1 MTPEQSAAY
10 IISQVACAMSEMF
23 SMQAANLERADRG
36 EGVAYGEEAFMAVQE
51 KYCIGHN
58 AVLGMFQQTY

>member
-10 IISQVACAMSEMF
+10 INSQVACAMVEMYA
-23 SMQAANLERADRG
+23 MYAANALRADHG
-36 EGVAYGEEAFMAVQE
+36 ESIAYTEEAFMALHV

-58 AVLGMFQQTY
+58 AVIGLFHP

>member
-23 SMQAANLERADRG
+23 AMQAANLERANKG
-36 EGVAYGEEAFMAVQE
+36 EGIAYGEEAFLAVQE
-51 KYCIGHN
+51 KYMIGHN
-58 AVLGMFQQTY
+58 AVLGLFHGQ

>member
-10 IISQVACAMSEMF
+10 VNAQAACALAEMC
-23 SMQAANLERADRG
+23 SMEVANVERQMKG
-36 EGVAYGEEAFMAVQE
+36 HMIAYDEKAFMDLQN

-58 AVLGMFQQTY
+58 AVLEMFQQTY